1 MNEEVLKVAP
11 LDSAASKNDAE
22 STIDLR
28 ADQILGDKYK
38 IEEKIGSGAW
48 GNVYRAT
55 HLRLGNKVAIKT
67 LHFFHAKNE
76 QALQRLEQEAR
87 SLRQIDSTFVIK
99 TFDYGLS
106 PTAFLVMEYFDS
118 VPLSAKIQNTKLAE
132 KDVLSI
138 FEQICQG
145 LKAAHSLGLVH
156 RDLKPSNILLSEK
169 DDLKVKIID
178 FGLAKV
184 LDTSGAQNLTMTGEI
199 LGSPPYMAPEQWT
212 NRSVDQRTD
221 IYSLGCLMFEAASGK
236 KLFEAQTSF
245 EYLSL
250 HVETHLYKLDPQLK
264 IHPELT
270 KVILKCVQNQPAE
283 RYQSVREILD
293 DIAIIKTGG
302 TVKVKIRKP
311 KKKINVAAIAI
322 GTMCA
327 LSIAGIGGLIVN
339 RDLIIE
345 KYCESLNNSAQKQL
359 DNGQVERAIETYKT
373 SIAWQSRA
381 QNKELYRAKIE
392 LLRLLKY
399 RNDPSLATLTQE
411 IQAYR
416 NPEIAA
422 SIRDKLAAAD
432 NAAKQSKLSQE
443 LTDAKA
449 AADEA
454 RESGAPRLVY
464 AICLDRLAK
473 ALLNNEQKL
482 AAVDKQV
489 EALSVTTD
497 TLGEGD
503 ELTAKRLVLLAR
515 INFKVP
521 NADEAEHALL
531 RAVDIA
537 SKKKDIDTLHEAY
550 VLLGKL
556 AMDMKEMGKALKYFQ
571 QAVSYNGRSDVSKVE
586 DICDLSNSY
595 ASMND
600 IAQAHKWART
610 AYELPAF
617 KTAPANTRASLLLV
631 LALSSLSSSR
641 TVEGR
646 DYLERAIALESQL
659 PPNNRDLRVAKEAL
673 RRISSQELTTEE
685 MAVKNGY
692 VFLDADDSFVHGV
705 ILSPEFYVT
714 LDPDSFANQ
723 QETESWKRWHMEL
736 AQKIFSSFLQY
747 CNVPGQTLVKIVVVP
762 DHKIRIEKFGRVYPC
777 AGDMPRKGHPLKL
790 NSDSRS
796 QEKFKAALEQTMRNA
811 DLSSIPFPPTK
822 SKFEAFETNLI
833 LSCDADAF
841 PRMGAV
847 DLEFFARRD
856 AGANELLLYHTG
868 VANQKFIVIQERTR
882 AQKIYTDSIDELVKR
897 RQSEEQGLP

>member
-1 MNEEVLKVAP
+1 MNEEALKAVQQDPATNE
-11 LDSAASKNDAE
+11 KNAE
-22 STIDLR
+22 SALDLR
-28 ADQILGDKYK
+28 ADQVLGDKYK

-48 GNVYRAT
+48 GNVYLAT
-55 HLRLGNKVAIKT
+55 HLRLGNRVAIKT

-76 QALQRLEQEAR
+76 QALQRLEQEAK

-99 TFDYGLS
+99 TFDFGLS
-106 PTAFLVMEYFDS
+106 PTPFLVMEYFEA
-118 VPLSAKIQNTKLAE
+118 VPLSSRLLDAKLAE
-132 KDVLSI
+132 KDVLII

-169 DDLKVKIID
+169 DDLKIKIID

-184 LDTSGAQNLTMTGEI
+184 LDTSGTHNLTMTGEI

-221 IYSLGCLMFEAASGK
+221 IYSLGCLMFEVATGK

-250 HVETHLYKLDPQLK
+250 HVETYLYKLDPQQK
-264 IHPELT
+264 IHPELA
-270 KVILKCVQNQPAE
+270 KVILKCAQNQPSE

-293 DIAIIKTGG
+293 DLAIIKTGG

-311 KKKINVAAIAI
+311 KRKINVAAIAVA
-322 GTMCA
+322 TMCA
-327 LSIAGIGGLIVN
+327 LFLSGMSALILN
-339 RDLIIE
+339 RELIIE

-359 DNGQVERAIETYKT
+359 DNGQVEKAIETYKT

-381 QNKELYRAKIE
+381 QNKELYRAKTE
-392 LLRLLKY
+392 LLRLLSY
-399 RNDPSLATLTQE
+399 RNDSSVGALKDE
-411 IQAYR
+411 IRIYR
-416 NPEIAA
+416 NPEMAA

-432 NAAKQSKLSQE
+432 NAAKQGKLALE
-443 LTDAKA
+443 LTNAKA

-454 RESGAPRLVY
+454 KESGAPRLVY

-482 AAVDKQV
+482 AAVEKQV
-489 EALSVTTD
+489 EALALTTD

-503 ELTAKRLVLLAR
+503 ELTAKRLVLLAQ

-531 RAVDIA
+531 RAADIA
-537 SKKKDIDTLHEAY
+537 RKKKSNDTLHEAY

-571 QAVSYNGRSDVSKVE
+571 QAVSYNNKADVSKVE

-600 IAQAHKWART
+600 IPQAQAWAQK
-610 AYELPAF
+610 AYALPAF
-617 KTAPANTRASLLLV
+617 QNAPANTRASVLLI
-631 LALSSLSSSR
+631 LALSALNSSR

-646 DYLERAIALESQL
+646 DYLERAIGLESQL
-659 PPNNRDLRVAKEAL
+659 PPNNRDLKVAKEAL
-673 RRISSQELTTEE
+673 RRISSQELSTEE
-685 MAVKNGY
+685 MAVKNGF
-692 VFLDADDSFVHGV
+692 VFLDADDRFVHGA
-705 ILSPEFYVT
+705 ILSPDFYVT

-723 QETESWKRWHMEL
+723 QETEAFKRWHIEL
-736 AQKIFSSFLQY
+736 AQQIFRSFAQNCNSPGETFVKVLVSPDRKI
-747 CNVPGQTLVKIVVVP
+747 K
-762 DHKIRIEKFGRVYPC
+762 IEKIGRFYPC
-777 AGDMPRKGHPLKL
+777 ASTMPREGHPLKVS
-790 NSDSRS
+790 SDPASWS
-796 QEKFKAALEQTMRNA
+796 KFKAALEQTMRKS
-811 DLSSIPFPPTK
+811 DLATIPFPPTK
-822 SKFEAFETNLI
+822 SKFVAFETDLI
-833 LSCDADAF
+833 LSCDANAF
-841 PRMGAV
+841 PRVGAV
-847 DLEFFARRD
+847 DLEFFARRE
-856 AGANELLLYHTG
+856 AGGNDLLLYHTG
-868 VANQKFIVIQERTR
+868 VANQKFLVIEDRTR
-882 AQKIYTDSIDELVKR
+882 AQKIYTDNIDALLKR
-897 RQSEEQGLP
+897 RQNEEQGLP